1 MKVEERWGSASFT
14 HTLAEIGWMASLPVL
29 LYLNERATGDA
40 ARDWLSAWARRYFV
54 GTDLSVLVLGCGEG
68 WLERAIASWPFVA
81 RIDAVDI
88 AAEVVARARETAS
101 SQGLTK
107 SHWPVVE
114 NDDQNCR

>member
-54 GTDLSVLVLGCGEG
+54 GTDL
-68 WLERAIASWPFVA
+68 
-81 RIDAVDI
+81 
-88 AAEVVARARETAS
+88 T
-101 SQGLTK
+101 
-107 SHWPVVE
+107 VVE
-114 NDDQNCR
+114 ARSPVSMARMISPLAGC